1 VKTIREIQQA
11 VYQNAVVHGFYEGV
25 FSTTPEAVTAKLM
38 LAVGELSEAVE
49 EVRSGHPYH
58 KVYFTDDG
66 KKPEGF
72 AIELADAII
81 RILDEAEH
89 LGIDM
94 EQAILLKHNYN
105 LTRPY
110 KHGGKKL

>member
-1 VKTIREIQQA
+1 MRTLREMQKA
-11 VYQNAVVHGFYEGV
+11 VYDNNVAHGWHEGA
-25 FSTTPEAVTAKLM
+25 FTTTPESVITKLM

-49 EVRSGHPYH
+49 EIRNGHPYD
-58 KVYFTDDG
+58 KVYFAEDG

-72 AIELADAII
+72 GIEMADAVI
-81 RILDEAEH
+81 RLLDVAEM

-94 EQAILLKHNYN
+94 QDAIILKHNYN
-105 LTRPY
+105 VTRPY